1 MIFSK
6 NLKTWKAKGKGDKT
20 DNPAPVFSPLPS
32 SCASA
37 HLILTR
43 KNTVAPPSRGS
54 CIGL

>member
-6 NLKTWKAKGKGDKT
+6 NLKTWKAKGKVDKT
-20 DNPAPVFSPLPS
+20 DTPAPVFSPLPS
-32 SCASA
+32 SCAPA

-43 KNTVAPPSRGS
+43 KNTVVPPSRGS